1 LESAGIAS
9 HRGASSANTATA
21 TLQAVPFDP
30 ARCPLSNGAT
40 ATLPLPLSVP
50 PCFIISLST
59 ATAIFQKK
67 KKKSNTI
74 LTIATTLPI
83 LPLSLEKWYHS
94 NRPDLIYRLV
104 PLPFIHCRSS
114 LHRVALYAAT

>member
-1 LESAGIAS
+1 MMQKRVKNEAKMRFPRIGFLNFYLESAGIAS

-67 KKKSNTI
+67 KKK
-74 LTIATTLPI
+74 ATQ
-83 LPLSLEKWYHS
+83 Y
-94 NRPDLIYRLV
+94 
-104 PLPFIHCRSS
+104 
-114 LHRVALYAAT
+114 